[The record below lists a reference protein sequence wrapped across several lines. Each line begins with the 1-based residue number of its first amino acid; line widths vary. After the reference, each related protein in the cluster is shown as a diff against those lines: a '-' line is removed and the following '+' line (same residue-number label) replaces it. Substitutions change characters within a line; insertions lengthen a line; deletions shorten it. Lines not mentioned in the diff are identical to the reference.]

1 MTRVAVTV
9 ELNTTLSDS
18 PDLVCFGLPLP
29 SLLQGKSIL
38 LMINIAHK
46 SLIMYRPVLQ
56 LHTNSRM
63 FILLSIGKKDFS
75 FLHIQQKAGRHKMCS
90 ASDAQIVKN
99 VRRSAALWTFLAAL
113 QCASTQPAQ
122 SVGCSHYE
130 FLLHPLTGWRGGEPT
145 GNFSAIQTH
154 NRPSSMGALPF
165 SSA

>member
-1 MTRVAVTV
+1 MTATIWLFWASTV
-9 ELNTTLSDS
+9 ISASGE
-18 PDLVCFGLPLP
+18 
-29 SLLQGKSIL
+29 
-38 LMINIAHK
+38 INIADDKHRPQ
-46 SLIMYRPVLQ
+46 IIDHVQNRPVFQ